1 MATTRDREGVDPIL
15 DRLAYRCT
23 PDGCPASGPAGPND
37 CCCIGAVVDVSRA
50 ESRRIDAA
58 LAGIATLQ
66 PRLRDADGL
75 VDVFEPEGHGF
86 TIEAADEQGT
96 CPFLFRRDGRHLCA
110 IHSWAIG
117 AGVEVAS
124 IKPRACRLWPLIVEP
139 RNGVR
144 IISIHPE
151 ALRIG
156 CVAPRAQ
163 LPGHP
168 TVRAAFAAEI
178 AELLRGDR
186 RATRMKGAV

>member
-1 MATTRDREGVDPIL
+1 MTTSKDRAGVDPLL

-23 PDGCPASGPAGPND
+23 PDGCPASGPSGPND
-37 CCCIGAVVDVSRA
+37 CCCVGAAVDVSVA
-50 ESRRIDAA
+50 ESKRIDSA

-75 VDVFEPEGHGF
+75 VDVFAREGNGF

-96 CPFLFRRDGRHLCA
+96 CPFLFRRNGRRLCA

-117 AGVEVAS
+117 AGAEVAS
-124 IKPRACRLWPLIVEP
+124 VKPRACRLWPLIVEY
-139 RNGVR
+139 RKGVR
-144 IISIHPE
+144 TISIHPD

-156 CVAPRAQ
+156 CVAPRAA
-163 LPGHP
+163 LPGKP

-178 AELLRGDR
+178 AELLN
-186 RATRMKGAV
+186 